1 MEYAED
7 RDRSFHVTSWAK
19 CLCQVHSSP
28 LTVDGA
34 SNCPGAPVTLLS
46 GSRLG
51 SGRFCALLVHRQTE
65 TVLTL
70 QLFYTAQ
77 PFV

>member
-1 MEYAED
+1 MVYAED
-7 RDRSFHVTSWAK
+7 RDRSLHVATWAK
-19 CLCQVHSSP
+19 CLCQVHLSP

-34 SNCPGAPVTLLS
+34 SNCPDASVPLLAS
-46 GSRLG
+46 SQLG
-51 SGRFCALLVHRQTE
+51 SGRFCALLVRRQIQ

-70 QLFYTAQ
+70 QMFCTTQ